1 MHGPGMPIQ
10 LSQVLVHCGEPM
22 VPLMQGGKTCETAP
36 GYSTWRCL
44 CGFQQDAAMRAQQ
57 DDRASVEVDSAALLA
72 AFSRVERLRWDLD
85 TAMFDLQLMIEEV
98 LGRGASPAEVAA
110 ILDCDPGEVHGLA
123 AS

>member
-1 MHGPGMPIQ
+1 MHSPGMPIQ

-22 VPLMQGGKTCETAP
+22 VPLMQGGTTCEPAP

-44 CGFQQDAAMRAQQ
+44 CGFQQDAAIRAQQ
-57 DDRASVEVDSAALLA
+57 DARASADSAALLT

-85 TAMFDLQLMIEEV
+85 TAMFDLQLMIEEA